1 VLLIT
6 CPAFS
11 YVLFAFGEILGS
23 ITGLEYAFTKAPKNM
38 RSLVI
43 SVFFFTSA
51 FATALNEALSCEIS
65 VDTYFVMLCL
75 VASPALTD
83 PFLVR
88 KYGAMGVLSFITS
101 ALFWWTMKDL
111 DADEDE
117 LNNMPAGHLK
127 TERRFSANPIRLE
140 DEPTTLDSRGKARNG
155 RWQPGSSYCGEIFEL
170 R

>member
-1 VLLIT
+1 
-6 CPAFS
+6 
-11 YVLFAFGEILGS
+11 
-23 ITGLEYAFTKAPKNM
+23 
-38 RSLVI
+38 
-43 SVFFFTSA
+43 
-51 FATALNEALSCEIS
+51 
-65 VDTYFVMLCL
+65 MLCL

-101 ALFWWTMKDL
+101 ALFWWTMKGL

-117 LNNMPAGHLK
+117 LNNMPAGHLN